1 LSIDVSI
8 ENIPQS
14 VLDEAGRRL
23 LDYLVPIFVLTP
35 QNPEAHL
42 RLIGSGTLVEIKGTH
57 YVLTAAHVWHQTM
70 DAEQIGLVLTA
81 HLSRFAMRRDAISA
95 RELWN
100 RENPEWGP
108 DLALLELGRPFVS
121 TIAAYKSFVNLPR
134 QRGTVAVPALEAD
147 KKFWAITGMV
157 GQFSEVH
164 NYPDRQIIEANVEGR
179 AFFSGILETYQRN
192 GHDYL
197 DAGAKLELPG
207 VPASFGGVSGG
218 GLWEI
223 GLSMTRSG
231 KISWDEKLHLRG
243 VAFWQSAVNDGRRI
257 IRCHGPRSVYETAW
271 KMWALPCGA

>member
-1 LSIDVSI
+1 M
-8 ENIPQS
+8 
-14 VLDEAGRRL
+14 LDEAGRRL

-35 QNPEAHL
+35 QNPEAQL
-42 RLIGSGTLVEIKGTH
+42 RLIGSGTLVEIEGTH
-57 YVLTAAHVWHQTM
+57 YVLTAAHVWHETR

-81 HLSRFAMRRDAISA
+81 HLSRFVMRRDAISA

-121 TIAAYKSFVNLPR
+121 TISAYKSFVNLPR
-134 QRGTVAVPALEAD
+134 QRGTVTAPALGAD
-147 KKFWAITGMV
+147 KKYWAVTGMV
-157 GQFSEVH
+157 GQFSEVQ
-164 NYPDRQIIEANVEGR
+164 NYPDRKIIEANVVGR
-179 AFFSGILETYQRN
+179 AFFGGILETYQRN

-197 DAGAKLELPG
+197 DAGANLELTG

-243 VAFWQSAVNDGRRI
+243 VAFWQSPVNDKRRI

-271 KMWALPCGA
+271 KMWALPSGS

>member
-1 LSIDVSI
+1 
-8 ENIPQS
+8 

-23 LDYLVPIFVLTP
+23 LNYLVPIFVLTP

-42 RLIGSGTLVEIKGTH
+42 RLIGSGTLIEIEGTH
-57 YVLTAAHVWHQTM
+57 YVLTAAHVWHETR

-134 QRGTVAVPALEAD
+134 QRETVPAPVLGAD

-157 GQFSEVH
+157 GLFSEFH
-164 NYPDRQIIEANVEGR
+164 DYPDRKIIEANVEGR

-192 GHDYL
+192 GHDFL
-197 DAGAKLELPG
+197 DAGTKLELPG

-223 GLSMTRSG
+223 GLSMTKSG

-243 VAFWQSAVNDGRRI
+243 VAFWQSPVNDGRRI
-257 IRCHGPRSVYETAW
+257 IRCHGPQSIYETAW
-271 KMWALPCGA
+271 KLWALPATPRQFIR